1 MGLISIRLLDIPRI
15 KFNFGMYERNDHR
28 KDKMFTVRLKLDKNF
43 WGEAGLT
50 IKYLRNRCPIRV
62 ALRSMTPQETCS
74 RKKLDV
80 SHLKIFGRA
89 YVRIPKELRTKLDS
103 KSKHHVRLL

>member
-1 MGLISIRLLDIPRI
+1 
-15 KFNFGMYERNDHR
+15 MYERNDHR
-28 KDKMFTVRLKLDKNF
+28 KDKMFTVRLKLDKSF
-43 WGEAGLT
+43 WGEAVRLKLDKSFWSEAGLT
-50 IKYLRNRCPIRV
+50 IKYLRNRCPTRV

-80 SHLKIFGRA
+80 SHLKVFGRA